1 MSSENY
7 SETKD
12 LEPTRTVIIAGFQS
26 NEELEEYKSTV
37 FNPEKMVEYYTIPQT
52 RIIFMIFYNISESIN
67 FYNNFRSD
75 YLRINY
81 TISKYEL
88 PKKNEVCTEKSLQG
102 TVSITFKNID
112 SKVEDDFV
120 KNFLKQYGEIMS
132 VRSEAQVNQKIIQ
145 FFDIRDAQKM
155 FNTMNMSP
163 FGTGEL
169 QCAWMWD
176 MSVSTRVNYI
186 KLADEFIWS
195 QVDGL
200 VKRVKI
206 EKNSKKNIFVD
217 LFDKFIAKNVL
228 DIERM
233 YR

>member
-12 LEPTRTVIIAGFQS
+12 FEPTRTVIIAGFQS
-26 NEELEEYKSTV
+26 NEELEEYKNSV

-52 RIIFMIFYNISESIN
+52 RIIFIIFYNITESIN
-67 FYNNFRSD
+67 FYSNFRSES
-75 YLRINY
+75 LRINY

-88 PKKNEVCTEKSLQG
+88 PKKNEVCTERSLQG

-112 SKVEDDFV
+112 MKVEDDFV

-132 VRSEAQVNQKIIQ
+132 VKSGAQMNQKIVE

-155 FNTMNMSP
+155 FNTMNNSP

-186 KLADEFIWS
+186 KLADEFIRS
-195 QVDGL
+195 QADGL
-200 VKRVKI
+200 VKRVKV
-206 EKNSKKNIFVD
+206 EKNSRKNIFVD
-217 LFDKFIAKNVL
+217 LFDKFIAKNIL
-228 DIERM
+228 EIERM
-233 YR
+233 HR